1 MLGDFAVGKSSLMRR
16 FLFGTFDER
25 YRKTSFI
32 KASHRIIAITTGSA
46 VLELSLVI
54 WDLPSDDDGNEV
66 PGAYLRGVSGAVLA
80 CDLTRP
86 QTLAS
91 LPANADAVRRANLD
105 AKLVIAANKFD
116 LADARQ
122 LNNEQLRSMAGEL
135 RAPFYLTSAKTGDA
149 VETLFRHLGRLLI
162 S

>member
-1 MLGDFAVGKSSLMRR
+1 
-16 FLFGTFDER
+16 
-25 YRKTSFI
+25 
-32 KASHRIIAITTGSA
+32 
-46 VLELSLVI
+46 
-54 WDLPSDDDGNEV
+54 
-66 PGAYLRGVSGAVLA
+66 
-80 CDLTRP
+80 LTRP

-91 LPANADAVRRANLD
+91 LPANADAVRRVNLD